1 MEPPAPPA
9 KKVTTPTNTKRAK
22 QKPARRKTS
31 DRFAVLNTFADF
43 TLRDLSRAEIAVW
56 LLLWRDTRDGTA
68 RTSQAN
74 LARRA
79 GVNVSTVKRAVA
91 RLEKSGL
98 VAVVFRGDLW
108 HGPSRYA
115 LHPREQHETQTET

>member
-1 MEPPAPPA
+1 MR
-9 KKVTTPTNTKRAK
+9 N
-22 QKPARRKTS
+22 
-31 DRFAVLNTFADF
+31 
-43 TLRDLSRAEIAVW
+43 LSRAEIGVW

-68 RTSQAN
+68 RTSQAD
-74 LARRA
+74 LARRT

-98 VAVVFRGDLW
+98 VTVVFRGDLW

-115 LHPREQHETQTET
+115 VYPTERHEP